1 MTRLGWDVTVVTEA
15 VVCPGKE
22 VKGKRIGVKRN
33 SWPDGVQFVNPSHL
47 GMVAD
52 LQRIHNT
59 LRDKSCYWKA
69 PTASESKAHEEE
81 LQARA
86 AAGDA
91 IQVPCKQHSDFGR
104 KHKVIPGQG
113 SPAADQERPAKRARK
128 TPAPKSAE
136 YVLES
141 DVE

>member
-1 MTRLGWDVTVVTEA
+1 MTAAIT
-15 VVCPGKE
+15 GK
-22 VKGKRIGVKRN
+22 KGIAMNYRNYQTAIICAWGVKLVG
-33 SWPDGVQFVNPSHL
+33 WPNGVQFVNPSHL
-47 GMVAD
+47 GTVAD
-52 LQRIHNT
+52 LRRIRDA

-69 PTASESKAHEEE
+69 LTASESKAHKEE

-91 IQVPCKQHSDFGR
+91 IQVPRKQRSDFGR
-104 KHKVIPGQG
+104 KRKVIPGQG